1 MWKNAEDFL
10 RKDKHIAPLIQKWG
24 SCTIS
29 PIKKNK
35 YFEDLVDAIC
45 SQQLSVK
52 AAKTILTSHSQA
64 GNRFHSQGAMEISKE
79 RLNGILKLKEE
90 LERIKDRKEL
100 YFTEVP
106 CYIKTDK
113 TEFYLVKNAILITGV
128 KLVSLQSELGKEII
142 NKQAGDTVNGFKIL
156 EMQ

>member
-1 MWKNAEDFL
+1 MSKKIIELL
-10 RKDKHIAPLIQKWG
+10 RIVDLELQKAQ
-24 SCTIS
+24 
-29 PIKKNK
+29 K
-35 YFEDLVDAIC
+35 YYDVTKESAHEI
-45 SQQLSVK
+45 
-52 AAKTILTSHSQA
+52 AKTALTSHSQA
-64 GNRFHSQGAMEISKE
+64 GDRFHSQGAMEISKE

-113 TEFYLVKNAILITGV
+113 TDFYLVKNAILITGV

-142 NKQAGDTVNGFKIL
+142 NKQAGDVVNGFKIL
-156 EMQ
+156 EIQ